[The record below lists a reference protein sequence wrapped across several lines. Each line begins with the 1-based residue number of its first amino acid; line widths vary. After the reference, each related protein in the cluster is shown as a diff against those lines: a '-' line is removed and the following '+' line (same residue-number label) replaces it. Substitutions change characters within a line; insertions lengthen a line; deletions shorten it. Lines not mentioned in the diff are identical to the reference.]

1 MTDYTKQT
9 YRDIEVPEDQFHDI
23 ANLAPYKFDILQLKY
38 DGHWCRLEFDSDG
51 LGSGY
56 TTSNRQ
62 ETNVESGVF
71 SNSIVLGE
79 HLYGTNWAKQGNREG
94 RLVLFDIVS
103 LDGRDLSPLPYAR
116 RWDLL
121 NARVISAKH
130 PRLFIAMT
138 KPIDQLPFVWR
149 QFVLGPASF
158 EGVVFRR
165 WDQTFSQDLHRA
177 KKDVETTYY
186 CVGFEPGKGKHEGR
200 LGSLLAST
208 TPDGEVVC
216 RVGGGLSDSDREY
229 IWTNQHEFLN
239 RQFDATGKQLFD
251 TGALRHP
258 NFLRWK

>member
-1 MTDYTKQT
+1 MTYKKQT
-9 YRDIEVPEDQFHDI
+9 YRDIEVPEDQFHDP
-23 ANLAPYKFDILQLKY
+23 AYLASHKFDILQLKY
-38 DGHWCRLEFDSDG
+38 DGHWQRIVFGDTG
-51 LGSGY
+51 FGVGY
-56 TTSNRQ
+56 TTSDRE
-62 ETNVESGVF
+62 ETSVESPAFAGCT
-71 SNSIVLGE
+71 VLGE
-79 HLYGTNWAKQGNREG
+79 HLFGTNWAKQGGREG
-94 RLVLFDIVS
+94 RIVLFDLVY
-103 LDGRDLSPLPYAR
+103 LDGRDLSGLPYAR

-121 NARVISAKH
+121 NARVLAAKH

-177 KKDVETTYY
+177 KKDVEVTYY

-208 TPDGEVVC
+208 TPGGEVVC

-229 IWTNQHEFLN
+229 IWVNTHEFLN